1 MKYLNYSSDEK
12 SVPALSLL
20 FKKTH
25 IMQLFMSEKVEPI
38 LILTLFIAF
47 RSSQHHGYN
56 FPLFNQE

>member
-1 MKYLNYSSDEK
+1 
-12 SVPALSLL
+12 
-20 FKKTH
+20 
-25 IMQLFMSEKVEPI
+25 MQLFMSEKVEPI